1 MIADRSPAADSAR
14 PPGARP
20 PPKPDTPVQYL
31 PGVGPKRAAA
41 LAKLGIATAGDLLLH
56 FPFRHEE
63 HARTTI
69 ADLKPDTIATITGRV
84 TAFRPRRHPRGPA
97 AMATVADNTQ
107 RCAVIWFNARHVLNS
122 LRMGCI
128 VELTGRVKEY
138 RGLPQFVN
146 PTFRLLEADATPIKP
161 GEASSIEPVYP
172 AVAEFDTRAI
182 RKLIMGLLPALL
194 PSVEEPYPP
203 AFRESRKLPPLR
215 TAIER
220 LHRPTAPADVEI
232 ARRRLAYDELLAMQ
246 LAVQMARRRR
256 VEFTRAEPLRC
267 TAEID
272 ARIRRRL
279 PFRLTAAQDR
289 VLREI
294 ASDLAQPR
302 PMNRL
307 LQGDVGSGKTA
318 VATYAALVAV
328 ANQAQAVLLAPTELL
343 AEQHHRNVARLL
355 EGSQVRHVLWTG
367 GGSRSRRAELRL
379 AAEQGRLDLVVAT
392 QAVLEEDVLFA
403 RLGLVIIDEQHRF
416 GVRQRS
422 VLREKGTAPHYLIMT
437 ATPIPRTLAMTLY
450 GDLDI
455 STIDAMPPGRAAV
468 RTRVIGPSQAEHAWR
483 FVRSRLDAGEQAYV
497 VYPLVEA
504 TEAKP
509 LKAATEEAERLSRE
523 VFPDRRVALLHGQMR
538 PEEKDAVM
546 RSFVAGEVDVL
557 VATTVIEVGIDVPN
571 ATVMVVQH
579 AERYGLAQLH
589 QLRGRVG
596 RGGRPGYCYLMTDDE
611 RAVRTARL
619 DVLTK
624 TNDGFKIGEE
634 DLKLRG
640 PGELLGTRQHGLP
653 ALRCADL
660 TRDLDLL
667 RQAQQ
672 DAADILRGDPVLGS
686 PDWRALK
693 TAVAG
698 RFGGRMQFL
707 DVG

>member
-1 MIADRSPAADSAR
+1 
-14 PPGARP
+14 
-20 PPKPDTPVQYL
+20 
-31 PGVGPKRAAA
+31 
-41 LAKLGIATAGDLLLH
+41 
-56 FPFRHEE
+56 
-63 HARTTI
+63 
-69 ADLKPDTIATITGRV
+69 
-84 TAFRPRRHPRGPA
+84 
-97 AMATVADNTQ
+97 
-107 RCAVIWFNARHVLNS
+107 
-122 LRMGCI
+122 
-128 VELTGRVKEY
+128 
-138 RGLPQFVN
+138 
-146 PTFRLLEADATPIKP
+146 
-161 GEASSIEPVYP
+161 
-172 AVAEFDTRAI
+172 
-182 RKLIMGLLPALL
+182 
-194 PSVEEPYPP
+194 
-203 AFRESRKLPPLR
+203 
-215 TAIER
+215 
-220 LHRPTAPADVEI
+220 
-232 ARRRLAYDELLAMQ
+232 
-246 LAVQMARRRR
+246 
-256 VEFTRAEPLRC
+256 
-267 TAEID
+267 
-272 ARIRRRL
+272 
-279 PFRLTAAQDR
+279 
-289 VLREI
+289 
-294 ASDLAQPR
+294 
-302 PMNRL
+302 
-307 LQGDVGSGKTA
+307 
-318 VATYAALVAV
+318 
-328 ANQAQAVLLAPTELL
+328 
-343 AEQHHRNVARLL
+343 HRNVARLL